1 MKTTFISRENNTVK
15 FTMDFTAEEFEQA
28 QIKAYQQAKGQ
39 FQIDG
44 FRKGKAPRSI
54 IEKHYGEG
62 IFFEDAIDELLR
74 TGYPDALNEL
84 DLEVIDS
91 PKADFSEIGKGKP
104 LTVTIEV
111 PVYPVVE
118 VKDYMGIE
126 VEKVDAVVKDED
138 VDREIGMMQKRNA
151 RMIVAERPAENGD
164 TVILDYAGFVGED
177 QFEGGT
183 AENQELKLGSGTFI
197 PGFEEQLVGAS
208 AGEQVDVK
216 VTFPEEYHAEDLAGK
231 EAVFHCTVHEIKTEE
246 LPELDDEFAKDV
258 SEFDTLEELKKS
270 TYERLKETADLQ
282 AENAA
287 KDKVI
292 EKAYENN
299 KVEAPKSMV
308 DDEIENML
316 RELDQQMR
324 YQGLSIDQ
332 YLAFAQKDMSAFRED
347 LREDAAKRVAT
358 RIVLRSIGVQEN
370 VEVTDEDLMKE
381 LERMAETYKMDV
393 DNVRKMIGEDNIGY
407 FRKDIALT
415 KVMDLIYD
423 NAKVTL
429 ISEEEAAARMAEEV
443 KQQAE
448 AAGDEAEEGEDK

>member
-1 MKTTFISRENNTVK
+1 MKSTFISREDNTVK

-28 QIKAYQQAKGQ
+28 QIKAYQQSKGQ

-54 IEKHYGEG
+54 IERHYGEG

-74 TGYPDALNEL
+74 VGYPDALNEL

-91 PKADFSEIGKGKP
+91 PKAEFSEIGKGKP

-126 VEKVDAVVKDED
+126 VDKVDAVIKDED
-138 VDREIGMMQKRNA
+138 VDRELSMMQQRNG
-151 RMIVAERPAENGD
+151 RMVVADRPAENGD

-183 AENQELKLGSGTFI
+183 AENQELKLGSGSFI

-208 AGEQVDVK
+208 AGDKVDVK

-231 EAVFHCTVHEIKTEE
+231 EAVFHCEIHEVKFEE

-270 TYERLKETADLQ
+270 TYDRLKEAAEVR
-282 AENAA
+282 AENDA

-292 EKAYENN
+292 DQVYQNN
-299 KVEAPKSMV
+299 KIEAPATMV
-308 DDEIENML
+308 EDEIDNMI

-332 YLAFAQKDMSAFRED
+332 YLGFMQQDMAAFRD
-347 LREDAAKRVAT
+347 QVREDAAKRVAT
-358 RIVLRSIGVQEN
+358 RIVLRSIGAQEN
-370 VEVTDEDLMKE
+370 VEVSDEDLVKE
-381 LERMAETYKMDV
+381 LERMAEVYKMDV
-393 DNVRKMIGEDNIGY
+393 ENVRKMIGEDNIGY

-415 KVMDLIYD
+415 KVMDLIYN
-423 NAKVTL
+423 NAKINL

-443 KQQAE
+443 KKQAE
-448 AAGDEAEEGEDK
+448 AGEEKAEEGEDK